1 MTWAYDPGDNPTEG
15 QMKLGV
21 ALPIVD
27 IGGEPDAIRD
37 FAQAAEGIGYQG
49 IAAPDHVL
57 GVNVASRPEWT
68 QGRARSTDLY
78 HDPFVLFGFL
88 AGCTGIPDFSTQV
101 LILPQRQTVLVAKQ
115 AASLDVLCGG
125 RFRLGIGVG
134 WNEVEF
140 TGLNEDFR
148 NRGRRSEE
156 QVDVMQ
162 ALWAEPH
169 IDFTGKWHRIEDA
182 GINPRP
188 TPKSTGGRVPLWYG
202 GHADVTLRRVVKSG
216 DGWMPLA
223 YPPGEEAR
231 AAIAKLRAYA
241 EAAGRD
247 PATIGIDTRV
257 SAGGEESQW
266 RADVLFWKSCGVTH
280 LTLANYYQSGHLRR
294 IAGRSLADHIA
305 AMTRYWNA
313 VADLL

>member
-1 MTWAYDPGDNPTEG
+1 
-15 QMKLGV
+15 MKLGV

-27 IGGEPDAIRD
+27 IGGSPEAIRE
-37 FAQAAEGIGYQG
+37 FAQAAEAIGYDG

-57 GVNVASRPEWT
+57 GVNVASRPAWT
-68 QGRARSTDLY
+68 QGRARSTDFY

-88 AGCTGIPDFSTQV
+88 AGVTRIADFSTQV

-140 TGLNEDFR
+140 TGLNENFH

-156 QVDVMQ
+156 QVEVMQ
-162 ALWAEPH
+162 ALWHEPH
-169 IDFTGKWHRIEDA
+169 VAFNGRWHQVDDA

-188 TPKSTGGRVPLWYG
+188 AVGKVPLWYG
-202 GHADVTLRRVVKSG
+202 GHADATLSRVVKWG

-223 YPPGEEAR
+223 YPPGAEAE
-231 AAIAKLRAYA
+231 AAIAKLRRLA
-241 EAAGRD
+241 EEAGRD

-257 SAGGEESQW
+257 SAAGDAAQW
-266 RADVLFWKSCGVTH
+266 RADVQFWKSLGVTH
-280 LTLANYYQSGHLRR
+280 LTLANYYQSGHLQR
-294 IAGRSLADHIA
+294 IEGRTLADHIA
-305 AMTRYWNA
+305 AMQRYRDV

>member
-1 MTWAYDPGDNPTEG
+1 
-15 QMKLGV
+15 MKLGV

-27 IGGEPDAIRD
+27 IGGQPDAIRD
-37 FAQAAEGIGYQG
+37 FVQAAEAIGYQG

-88 AGCTGIPDFSTQV
+88 AGCTRIEDFSTQV

-140 TGLNEDFR
+140 VGLNENFK

-156 QVDVMQ
+156 QVAVMH
-162 ALWAEPH
+162 ALWAEEH
-169 IDFTGKWHRIEDA
+169 GVFKGKWHTIEDA

-188 TPKSTGGRVPLWYG
+188 ASGKVPLWYG
-202 GHADVTLRRVVKSG
+202 GHADVTLRRVAKWG

-223 YPPGEEAR
+223 YPPGEAAR
-231 AAIAKLRAYA
+231 AAIAKLHAYA
-241 EAAGRD
+241 EEAGRD

-257 SAGGEESQW
+257 SAAGDEAQW
-266 RADVLFWKSCGVTH
+266 RQDVLTWKSCGVTH

-294 IAGRSLADHIA
+294 IAGHSLSDHIA

>member
-1 MTWAYDPGDNPTEG
+1 
-15 QMKLGV
+15 MKLGV

-27 IGGEPDAIRD
+27 IGGEPAAIRE
-37 FAQAAEGIGYQG
+37 FAQAAEAIGYHG

-57 GVNVASRPEWT
+57 GVNVASRPGWT
-68 QGRARSTDLY
+68 QPRARSTDLY

-88 AGCTGIPDFSTQV
+88 AGCTGIGDFSTQV

-115 AASLDVLCGG
+115 AACLDVLSGG

-134 WNEVEF
+134 WNDIEF
-140 TGLNEDFR
+140 AGLNENFH

-156 QVDVMQ
+156 QVEIMQ
-162 ALWAEPH
+162 ALWAEPYAT
-169 IDFTGKWHRIEDA
+169 FKGRWHTIEDA

-188 TPKSTGGRVPLWYG
+188 GSGRVPIWYG
-202 GHADVTLRRVVKSG
+202 GHAEATLCRVVKWG

-223 YPPGEEAR
+223 YAPGEEAGT
-231 AAIAKLRAYA
+231 AFDKLRRTA
-241 EAAGRD
+241 EEAGRD

-257 SAGGEESQW
+257 SAGAGAEADW
-266 RADVLFWKSCGVTH
+266 RREVQLWKSLGVSH
-280 LTLANYYQSGHLRR
+280 LTLANYYESGHLHR
-294 IAGRSLADHIA
+294 ISGRTLSDHIA
-305 AMTRYWNA
+305 AMRRYWHA

>member
-1 MTWAYDPGDNPTEG
+1 
-15 QMKLGV
+15 MKLGV

-27 IGGEPDAIRD
+27 VGGGPEALRD
-37 FAQAAEGIGYQG
+37 FVQAAEAIGYQG

-57 GVNVASRPEWT
+57 GVNVASRPKWT
-68 QGRARSTDLY
+68 QGRARSTDFY

-88 AGCTGIPDFSTQV
+88 AGVTKIPDFSTQV
-101 LILPQRQTVLVAKQ
+101 LILAQRQTVLVAKQ
-115 AASLDVLCGG
+115 AACLDVLSGG
-125 RFRLGIGVG
+125 RFRLGVGVG

-140 TGLNEDFR
+140 TGLNENFH

-156 QVDVMQ
+156 QVEVMQ
-162 ALWAEPH
+162 ALWKEPH
-169 IDFTGKWHRIEDA
+169 VAFKGKWHTIDDA

-188 TPKSTGGRVPLWYG
+188 AAGKVPLWYG
-202 GHADVTLRRVVKSG
+202 GHADVTLRRVVSWG

-231 AAIAKLRAYA
+231 AAFAKLRGYA
-241 EAAGRD
+241 EEAGRD

-257 SAGGEESQW
+257 SAGGSEAEW
-266 RADVLFWKSCGVTH
+266 RDDLRFWKSLGVTH
-280 LTLANYYQSGHLRR
+280 LTLANYYQSGHLKR

-305 AMTRYWNA
+305 AMQRYWNA

>member
-1 MTWAYDPGDNPTEG
+1 
-15 QMKLGV
+15 MKLGV

-27 IGGEPDAIRD
+27 IGGEPDTIRD
-37 FAQAAEGIGYQG
+37 LVQAAEEIGYQG
-49 IAAPDHVL
+49 IALPDHVL
-57 GVNVASRPEWT
+57 GANPASRPGWT
-68 QGRARSTDLY
+68 QQRGRSTDLY

-88 AGCTGIPDFSTQV
+88 AAVTKIEDFSTQV
-101 LILPQRQTVLVAKQ
+101 LILPQRQTALVAKQ
-115 AASLDVLCGG
+115 AACLDVLSGG

-140 TGLNEDFR
+140 TGLNEDFH

-156 QVDVMQ
+156 QVELMR
-162 ALWAEPH
+162 ALWQEPH
-169 IDFTGKWHRIEDA
+169 VAFKGKWHMIEDA

-188 TPKSTGGRVPLWYG
+188 ASGKVPLWYG
-202 GHADVTLRRVVKSG
+202 GHAGAALRRTVKWG

-231 AAIAKLRAYA
+231 TAFATLHRYA
-241 EAAGRD
+241 EEAGRD

-257 SAGGEESQW
+257 SAAGDEKEW
-266 RADVLFWKSCGVTH
+266 REDVRFWKSCGVTH

-294 IAGRSLADHIA
+294 IEGRSLSDHIA
-305 AMTRYWNA
+305 AMRRYWNA

>member
-1 MTWAYDPGDNPTEG
+1 
-15 QMKLGV
+15 MKLGV

-27 IGGEPDAIRD
+27 IGGQPDAIRD

-88 AGCTGIPDFSTQV
+88 AGRTAIGDFSTQV

-140 TGLNEDFR
+140 VGLNEDFH

-156 QVDVMQ
+156 QVEVMQ
-162 ALWAEPH
+162 ALWAAPH
-169 IDFTGKWHRIEDA
+169 VDFTGKWHRVEDA

-188 TPKSTGGRVPLWYG
+188 ASRRVPLWYG
-202 GHADVTLRRVVKSG
+202 GHADVTLRRVVRWG
-216 DGWMPLA
+216 AGWMPLA
-223 YPPGEEAR
+223 YGPGDEAR
-231 AAIAKLRAYA
+231 AAFDKLRRIA

-257 SAGGEESQW
+257 SAAGDEAEW
-266 RADVLFWKSCGVTH
+266 REDVRFWKSCGVTH

>member
-1 MTWAYDPGDNPTEG
+1 
-15 QMKLGV
+15 MKLSV

-27 IGGEPDAIRD
+27 IGGSPDAIRD
-37 FAQAAEGIGYQG
+37 FAQAAEAIGYEG

-88 AGCTGIPDFSTQV
+88 AGVTKIADFSTQV
-101 LILPQRQTVLVAKQ
+101 LILAQRQTVLVAKQ
-115 AASLDVLCGG
+115 AASLDVLSGG
-125 RFRLGIGVG
+125 RFRLGVGVG

-140 TGLNEDFR
+140 VGLNENFH

-156 QVDVMQ
+156 QVEVMQ

-169 IDFTGKWHRIEDA
+169 VSFKGSWHTIDDA

-188 TPKSTGGRVPLWYG
+188 RLGKVPLWYG
-202 GHADVTLRRVVKSG
+202 GHAEATLRRVVKWG

-231 AAIAKLRAYA
+231 AAFAKLRRYA
-241 EAAGRD
+241 EEAGRD

-257 SAGGEESQW
+257 SAAGDEAQW
-266 RADVLFWKSCGVTH
+266 RADVAFWKSCGVTH
-280 LTLANYYQSGHLRR
+280 LTLANYYQSGHLKR
-294 IAGRSLADHIA
+294 IAGRTLADHIA
-305 AMTRYWNA
+305 AMQRYRKA

>member
-1 MTWAYDPGDNPTEG
+1 
-15 QMKLGV
+15 MKLGV

-27 IGGEPDAIRD
+27 IGGEPEAIRD
-37 FAQAAEGIGYQG
+37 FVQAAEELGYQG
-49 IAAPDHVL
+49 IALPDHVL
-57 GVNVASRPEWT
+57 GANPASRPGWT
-68 QGRARSTDLY
+68 QPRGRSTDLY
-78 HDPFVLFGFL
+78 HDPFVLFGYL
-88 AGCTGIPDFSTQV
+88 AGITKIEDFSTQV

-115 AASLDVLCGG
+115 AACLDVLCGG

-140 TGLNEDFR
+140 TGLNEDFH

-156 QVDVMQ
+156 QVEVMR
-162 ALWAEPH
+162 ALWREPH
-169 IDFTGKWHRIEDA
+169 VAFKGKWHNIEDA

-188 TPKSTGGRVPLWYG
+188 ASGKVPLWYG
-202 GHADVTLRRVVKSG
+202 GHAEATLRRVVKWG

-223 YPPGEEAR
+223 YAPGEEAS
-231 AAIAKLRAYA
+231 AAFDRLRKMA

-257 SAGGEESQW
+257 SAAGEEHEW
-266 RADVLFWKSCGVTH
+266 RETVRFWKSCGVTH

-294 IAGRSLADHIA
+294 IEGRTLSDHIA
-305 AMTRYWNA
+305 AMRRYRNA